1 MNLDKQKQKLME
13 ENENLPV
20 VQKSKSK
27 SPGIKNFIKNK
38 ILMRNNDEKPEPQE
52 YIQKK
57 SKYYFGKTLG
67 AGSFGI
73 VRTAK
78 YKPTDENVAVK
89 ILLKEALSDESRNML
104 YDELNILQKLH
115 HRNIIE
121 FKDWFESNEKFY
133 IVTQLATGG
142 ELFTRIV
149 QKGNFAESD
158 AVVIVRQLLDA
169 IRYIHSQN
177 IIHRDLKP
185 ENILYLYKADDES
198 ISKDKRDEIVIAD
211 FGISKELATED
222 ELIFKSAGSMGYVA
236 PEVLVKEG
244 HGKPCDIW
252 SLGVIVYSMLCGY
265 SPFVADSVDGFLEEV
280 NSGEYPIQ
288 FHKPYWNNISNEAKS
303 FILKCCTVDPKKRN
317 TAEELLKNDPWINA
331 GTVPTKDLLPDIKK
345 SYNNRRK
352 LQIAIHAVIMNNNL
366 KKLKEKYNLSSSSEE
381 DVVYNDAE
389 KQRSETIL
397 DRMRKEMAQLSVIDD
412 ENARK
417 VKSELRQKA
426 FVSIVQLA
434 KLQKQEDDKLK
445 KKEAFL

>member
-1 MNLDKQKQKLME
+1 ME

-20 VQKSKSK
+20 VQKSKNK
-27 SPGIKNFIKNK
+27 SGFKSFFKNK
-38 ILMRNNDEKPEPQE
+38 IFMNNKEMKAEPEE
-52 YIQKK
+52 YIRKK
-57 SKYYFGKTLG
+57 GNYYFGKTLG

-78 YKPTDENVAVK
+78 YKPTDEKVAVK
-89 ILLKEALSDESRNML
+89 ILLKEALSTDSRKML
-104 YDELNILQKLH
+104 YDELKILQKLH
-115 HRNIIE
+115 HRNIIA

-142 ELFTRIV
+142 ELFNRIV
-149 QKGNFAESD
+149 QKGNFAEAD
-158 AVVIVRQLLDA
+158 AIKIVRQLLDA
-169 IRYIHSQN
+169 IKYIHSQN

-185 ENILYLYKADDES
+185 ENILYLYQADDES
-198 ISKDKRDEIVIAD
+198 VDKEQRDEIVIAD

-236 PEVLVKEG
+236 PEVLMKEG

-280 NSGEYPIQ
+280 TSGEYPIQ

-303 FILKCCTVDPKKRN
+303 FILKCCTVDPKRRS
-317 TAEELLKNDPWINA
+317 TAGELLENDPWINA
-331 GTVPTKDLLPDIKK
+331 GSAPTKDLLPDIKK

-352 LQIAIHAVIMNNNL
+352 LQLAIHAVIMNNNL
-366 KKLKEKYNLSSSSEE
+366 KKLKEKYNLSNSSEE
-381 DVVYNDAE
+381 DVVYNDDD

-397 DRMRKEMAQLSVIDD
+397 ERIRKEMNQLSLIDD
-412 ENARK
+412 ENAEK

-426 FVSIVQLA
+426 FLSIVQLA
-434 KLQKQEDDKLK
+434 KLKKLEEDKLK
-445 KKEAFL
+445 EIDNA

>member
-1 MNLDKQKQKLME
+1 MNLDKQKQRLME

-20 VQKSKSK
+20 VQKSKNK
-27 SPGIKNFIKNK
+27 SGFKSFIRNK
-38 ILMRNNDEKPEPQE
+38 IFMNSKEMKAEPEE
-52 YIQKK
+52 YIRKK
-57 SKYYFGKTLG
+57 GNYYFGKTLG

-78 YKPTDENVAVK
+78 YKPTDEKVAVK
-89 ILLKEALSDESRNML
+89 ILLKEALSSESRKML
-104 YDELNILQKLH
+104 YDELKILQKLH
-115 HRNIIE
+115 HRNIIA

-142 ELFTRIV
+142 ELFNRIV
-149 QKGNFAESD
+149 QKGNFAEAD
-158 AVVIVRQLLDA
+158 AIKIVRQLLDA
-169 IRYIHSQN
+169 IKYIHSQN

-185 ENILYLYKADDES
+185 ENILYLYQADDES
-198 ISKDKRDEIVIAD
+198 VSKDQRDEIVIAD

-236 PEVLVKEG
+236 PEVLMKEG

-280 NSGEYPIQ
+280 TSGEYPIQ

-303 FILKCCTVDPKKRN
+303 FILKCCTVDPKKRS
-317 TAEELLKNDPWINA
+317 TAGELLNNDPWINA
-331 GTVPTKDLLPDIKK
+331 GSAPTKDLLPDIKK

-352 LQIAIHAVIMNNNL
+352 LQLAIHAVIMNNNL
-366 KKLKEKYNLSSSSEE
+366 KKLKEKYNLSNSSEE
-381 DVVYNDAE
+381 DVVYNDDD

-397 DRMRKEMAQLSVIDD
+397 ERIRKEMNQLSLNDD
-412 ENARK
+412 ENAEK
-417 VKSELRQKA
+417 FKSELRQKA
-426 FVSIVQLA
+426 FLSIVQLA
-434 KLQKQEDDKLK
+434 KLQKLEEDKLK
-445 KKEAFL
+445 ENNAA

>member
-1 MNLDKQKQKLME
+1 MNLDKQKQRLME

-20 VQKSKSK
+20 VQKSKNK
-27 SPGIKNFIKNK
+27 SGFKSFFKNK
-38 ILMRNNDEKPEPQE
+38 IFMNNKEMKAEPEE
-52 YIQKK
+52 YIRKK
-57 SKYYFGKTLG
+57 GNYYFGKTLG

-78 YKPTDENVAVK
+78 YKPTDEKVAVK
-89 ILLKEALSDESRNML
+89 ILLKEALSTDSRKML
-104 YDELNILQKLH
+104 YDELKILQKLH
-115 HRNIIE
+115 HRNIIA

-149 QKGNFAESD
+149 QKGNFAEAD
-158 AVVIVRQLLDA
+158 AIKIVRQLLDA
-169 IRYIHSQN
+169 IKYIHSQN

-185 ENILYLYKADDES
+185 ENILYLYQADDES
-198 ISKDKRDEIVIAD
+198 VDKDQRDEIVIAD

-236 PEVLVKEG
+236 PEVLMKEG

-280 NSGEYPIQ
+280 TSGEYPIQ

-303 FILKCCTVDPKKRN
+303 FILKCCTVDPKRRS
-317 TAEELLKNDPWINA
+317 TAGELLENDPWINA
-331 GTVPTKDLLPDIKK
+331 GSAPTKDLLPDIKK

-352 LQIAIHAVIMNNNL
+352 LQLAIHAVIMNNNL
-366 KKLKEKYNLSSSSEE
+366 KKLKEKYNLSNSSEE
-381 DVVYNDAE
+381 DVVYNDDD

-397 DRMRKEMAQLSVIDD
+397 ERIRKEMNQLSLIDD
-412 ENARK
+412 ENAEK

-426 FVSIVQLA
+426 FLSIVQLA
-434 KLQKQEDDKLK
+434 KLKKLEEDKLK
-445 KKEAFL
+445 EIDNA

>member
-1 MNLDKQKQKLME
+1 MKAE
-13 ENENLPV
+13 
-20 VQKSKSK
+20 
-27 SPGIKNFIKNK
+27 
-38 ILMRNNDEKPEPQE
+38 PEE
-52 YIQKK
+52 YIRKK
-57 SKYYFGKTLG
+57 GNYYFGKTLG

-78 YKPTDENVAVK
+78 YKPTDEKVAVK
-89 ILLKEALSDESRNML
+89 ILLKEALSTDSRKML
-104 YDELNILQKLH
+104 YDELKILQKLH
-115 HRNIIE
+115 HRNIIA

-142 ELFTRIV
+142 ELFNRIV
-149 QKGNFAESD
+149 QKGNFAEAD
-158 AVVIVRQLLDA
+158 AIKIVRQLLDA
-169 IRYIHSQN
+169 IKYIHSQN

-185 ENILYLYKADDES
+185 ENILYLYQADDES
-198 ISKDKRDEIVIAD
+198 VDKDQRDEIVIAD

-236 PEVLVKEG
+236 PEVLMKEG

-280 NSGEYPIQ
+280 TSGEYPIQ

-303 FILKCCTVDPKKRN
+303 FILKCCTVDPKRRS
-317 TAEELLKNDPWINA
+317 TAGELLENDPWINA
-331 GTVPTKDLLPDIKK
+331 GSAPTKDLLPDIKK

-352 LQIAIHAVIMNNNL
+352 LQLAIHAVIMNNNL
-366 KKLKEKYNLSSSSEE
+366 KKLKEKYNLSNSSEE
-381 DVVYNDAE
+381 DVVYNDDD

-397 DRMRKEMAQLSVIDD
+397 ERIRKEMNQLSLIDD
-412 ENARK
+412 ENAEK

-426 FVSIVQLA
+426 FLSIVQLA
-434 KLQKQEDDKLK
+434 KLKKLEEDKLK
-445 KKEAFL
+445 EIDNA

>member
-1 MNLDKQKQKLME
+1 MNLDKQKQRLME

-20 VQKSKSK
+20 VQKSKNK
-27 SPGIKNFIKNK
+27 SGFKSFFKNK
-38 ILMRNNDEKPEPQE
+38 IFMNNKEMKAEPEE
-52 YIQKK
+52 YIRKK
-57 SKYYFGKTLG
+57 GNYYFGKTLG

-78 YKPTDENVAVK
+78 YKPTDEKVAVK
-89 ILLKEALSDESRNML
+89 ILLKEALSTDSRKML
-104 YDELNILQKLH
+104 YDELKILQKLH
-115 HRNIIE
+115 HRNIIA

-142 ELFTRIV
+142 ELFNRIV
-149 QKGNFAESD
+149 QKGNFAEAD
-158 AVVIVRQLLDA
+158 AIKIVRQLLDA
-169 IRYIHSQN
+169 IKYIHSQN

-185 ENILYLYKADDES
+185 ENILYLYQADDES
-198 ISKDKRDEIVIAD
+198 VDKEQRDEIVIAD

-236 PEVLVKEG
+236 PEVLMKEG

-280 NSGEYPIQ
+280 TSGEYPIQ

-303 FILKCCTVDPKKRN
+303 FILKCCTVDPKRRS
-317 TAEELLKNDPWINA
+317 TAGELLENDPWINA
-331 GTVPTKDLLPDIKK
+331 GSAPTKDLLPDIKK

-352 LQIAIHAVIMNNNL
+352 LQLAIHAVIMNNNL
-366 KKLKEKYNLSSSSEE
+366 KKLKEKYNLSNSSEE
-381 DVVYNDAE
+381 DVVYNDDD

-397 DRMRKEMAQLSVIDD
+397 EKIRKEMNQLSLIDD
-412 ENARK
+412 ENAEK

-426 FVSIVQLA
+426 FLSIVQLA
-434 KLQKQEDDKLK
+434 KLKKLEEDKLK
-445 KKEAFL
+445 ENGTT

>member
-1 MNLDKQKQKLME
+1 MNLDKQKQRLME

-20 VQKSKSK
+20 VQKSKNK
-27 SPGIKNFIKNK
+27 SGFKSFFKNK
-38 ILMRNNDEKPEPQE
+38 IFMNNKEMKAEPEE
-52 YIQKK
+52 YIRKK
-57 SKYYFGKTLG
+57 GNYYFGKTLG

-78 YKPTDENVAVK
+78 YKPTDEKVAVK
-89 ILLKEALSDESRNML
+89 ILLKEALSTDSRKML
-104 YDELNILQKLH
+104 YDELKILQKLH
-115 HRNIIE
+115 HRNIIA

-142 ELFTRIV
+142 ELFNRIV
-149 QKGNFAESD
+149 QKGNFAEAD
-158 AVVIVRQLLDA
+158 AIKIVRQLLDA
-169 IRYIHSQN
+169 IKYIHSQN

-185 ENILYLYKADDES
+185 ENILYLYQADDES
-198 ISKDKRDEIVIAD
+198 VDKDQRDEIVIAD

-236 PEVLVKEG
+236 PEVLMKEG

-280 NSGEYPIQ
+280 TSGEYPIQ

-303 FILKCCTVDPKKRN
+303 FILKCCTVDPKRRS
-317 TAEELLKNDPWINA
+317 TAGELLENDPWINA
-331 GTVPTKDLLPDIKK
+331 GSAPTKDLLPDIKK

-352 LQIAIHAVIMNNNL
+352 LQLAIHAVIMNNNL
-366 KKLKEKYNLSSSSEE
+366 KKLKEKYNLSNSSEE
-381 DVVYNDAE
+381 DVVYNDDD

-397 DRMRKEMAQLSVIDD
+397 ERIRKEMNQLSLIDD
-412 ENARK
+412 ENAEK

-426 FVSIVQLA
+426 FLSIVQLA
-434 KLQKQEDDKLK
+434 KLKKLEEDKLK
-445 KKEAFL
+445 EIDNA

>member
-1 MNLDKQKQKLME
+1 MNLDKQKQRLME

-20 VQKSKSK
+20 VQKSKNK
-27 SPGIKNFIKNK
+27 SGFKSFIKNK
-38 ILMRNNDEKPEPQE
+38 IFMNNKEMKAEPEE
-52 YIQKK
+52 YIRKK
-57 SKYYFGKTLG
+57 GNYYFGKTLG

-78 YKPTDENVAVK
+78 YKPTDEKVAVK
-89 ILLKEALSDESRNML
+89 ILLKEALSTDSRKML
-104 YDELNILQKLH
+104 YDELKILQKLH
-115 HRNIIE
+115 HRNIIA

-149 QKGNFAESD
+149 QKGNFAEAD
-158 AVVIVRQLLDA
+158 AIKIVRQLLDA
-169 IRYIHSQN
+169 IKYIHSQN

-185 ENILYLYKADDES
+185 ENILYLYQADDES
-198 ISKDKRDEIVIAD
+198 VDKDQRDEIVIAD

-236 PEVLVKEG
+236 PEVLMKEG

-280 NSGEYPIQ
+280 TSGEYPIQ

-303 FILKCCTVDPKKRN
+303 FILKCCTVDPKRRS
-317 TAEELLKNDPWINA
+317 TAGELLENDPWINA
-331 GTVPTKDLLPDIKK
+331 GSAPTKDLLPDIKK

-352 LQIAIHAVIMNNNL
+352 LQLAIHAVIMNNNL
-366 KKLKEKYNLSSSSEE
+366 KKLKEKYNLSNSSEE
-381 DVVYNDAE
+381 DVVYNDDD

-397 DRMRKEMAQLSVIDD
+397 ERIRKEMNQLSLIDD
-412 ENARK
+412 ENAEK

-426 FVSIVQLA
+426 FLSIVQLA
-434 KLQKQEDDKLK
+434 KLKKLEEDKLK
-445 KKEAFL
+445 EIDNA

>member
-1 MNLDKQKQKLME
+1 MNLDKQKQRLME

-20 VQKSKSK
+20 VQKSKNK
-27 SPGIKNFIKNK
+27 SGFKSFIKNK
-38 ILMRNNDEKPEPQE
+38 IFMNNKEKKAEPEE
-52 YIQKK
+52 YIRKK
-57 SKYYFGKTLG
+57 GNYYFGKTLG

-78 YKPTDENVAVK
+78 YKPTDEKVAVK
-89 ILLKEALSDESRNML
+89 ILLKEALSTDSRKML
-104 YDELNILQKLH
+104 YDELKILQKLH
-115 HRNIIE
+115 HRNIIA

-149 QKGNFAESD
+149 QKGNFAEAD
-158 AVVIVRQLLDA
+158 AIKIVRQLLDA
-169 IRYIHSQN
+169 IKYIHSQN

-185 ENILYLYKADDES
+185 ENILYLYQADDES
-198 ISKDKRDEIVIAD
+198 VDKDQRDEIVIAD

-236 PEVLVKEG
+236 PEVLMKEG

-280 NSGEYPIQ
+280 TSGEYPIQ

-303 FILKCCTVDPKKRN
+303 FILKCCTVDPKRRS
-317 TAEELLKNDPWINA
+317 TAGELLENDPWINA
-331 GTVPTKDLLPDIKK
+331 GSAPTKDLLPDIKK

-352 LQIAIHAVIMNNNL
+352 LQLAIHAVIMNNNL
-366 KKLKEKYNLSSSSEE
+366 KKLKEKYNLSNSSEE
-381 DVVYNDAE
+381 DVVYNDDD

-397 DRMRKEMAQLSVIDD
+397 ERLRKEMNQLSLIDD
-412 ENARK
+412 ENAEK

-426 FVSIVQLA
+426 FLSIVQLA
-434 KLQKQEDDKLK
+434 KLKKLEEDKLK
-445 KKEAFL
+445 EIDNA

>member
-1 MNLDKQKQKLME
+1 MNLDKQKQRLME

-20 VQKSKSK
+20 VQKSKNK
-27 SPGIKNFIKNK
+27 SGFKSFFKNK
-38 ILMRNNDEKPEPQE
+38 IFMNNKEMKAEPEE
-52 YIQKK
+52 YIRKK
-57 SKYYFGKTLG
+57 GNYYFGKTLG

-78 YKPTDENVAVK
+78 YKPTDEKVAVK
-89 ILLKEALSDESRNML
+89 ILLKEALSTDSRKML
-104 YDELNILQKLH
+104 YDELKILQKLH
-115 HRNIIE
+115 HRNIIA

-149 QKGNFAESD
+149 QKGNFAEAD
-158 AVVIVRQLLDA
+158 AIKIVRQLLDA
-169 IRYIHSQN
+169 IKYIHSQN

-185 ENILYLYKADDES
+185 ENILYLYQADDES
-198 ISKDKRDEIVIAD
+198 VDKEQRDEIVIAD

-236 PEVLVKEG
+236 PEVLMKEG

-280 NSGEYPIQ
+280 TSGEYPIQ

-303 FILKCCTVDPKKRN
+303 FILKCCTVDPKRRS
-317 TAEELLKNDPWINA
+317 TAGELLENDPWINA
-331 GTVPTKDLLPDIKK
+331 GSAPTKDLLPDIKK

-352 LQIAIHAVIMNNNL
+352 LQLAIHAVIMNNNL
-366 KKLKEKYNLSSSSEE
+366 KKLKEKYNLSNSSEE
-381 DVVYNDAE
+381 DVVYNDDD

-397 DRMRKEMAQLSVIDD
+397 ERIRKEMNQLSLIDD
-412 ENARK
+412 ENAEK

-426 FVSIVQLA
+426 FLSIVQLA
-434 KLQKQEDDKLK
+434 KLKKLEEDKLK
-445 KKEAFL
+445 EIDNA

>member
-1 MNLDKQKQKLME
+1 MNLDKQKQRLME

-20 VQKSKSK
+20 VQKSKNK
-27 SPGIKNFIKNK
+27 SGFKSFIKNK
-38 ILMRNNDEKPEPQE
+38 IFMNNKEMKAEPEE
-52 YIQKK
+52 YIRKK
-57 SKYYFGKTLG
+57 GNYYFGKTLG

-78 YKPTDENVAVK
+78 YKPTDEKVAVK
-89 ILLKEALSDESRNML
+89 ILLKEALSTDSRKML
-104 YDELNILQKLH
+104 YDELKILQKLH
-115 HRNIIE
+115 HRNIIA

-142 ELFTRIV
+142 ELFNRIV
-149 QKGNFAESD
+149 QKGNFAEAD
-158 AVVIVRQLLDA
+158 AIKIVRQLLDA
-169 IRYIHSQN
+169 IKYIHSQN

-185 ENILYLYKADDES
+185 ENILYLYQADDES
-198 ISKDKRDEIVIAD
+198 VDKEQRDEIVIAD

-236 PEVLVKEG
+236 PEVLMKEG

-280 NSGEYPIQ
+280 TSGEYPIQ

-303 FILKCCTVDPKKRN
+303 FILKCCTVDPKRRS
-317 TAEELLKNDPWINA
+317 TAGELLENDPWINA
-331 GTVPTKDLLPDIKK
+331 GSAPTKDLLPDIKK

-352 LQIAIHAVIMNNNL
+352 LQLAIHAVIMNNNL
-366 KKLKEKYNLSSSSEE
+366 KKLKEKYNLSNSSEE
-381 DVVYNDAE
+381 DVVYNDDD

-397 DRMRKEMAQLSVIDD
+397 ERIRKEMNQLSLIDD
-412 ENARK
+412 ENAEK

-426 FVSIVQLA
+426 FLSIVQLA
-434 KLQKQEDDKLK
+434 KLKKLEEDKLK
-445 KKEAFL
+445 EIDNA

>member
-1 MNLDKQKQKLME
+1 MNLDKRKQKLME

-20 VQKSKSK
+20 VHKQKNKSSGFK
-27 SPGIKNFIKNK
+27 SFIKNK
-38 ILMRNNDEKPEPQE
+38 IFMHNNEMKPEPE
-52 YIQKK
+52 DYIKKK
-57 SKYYFGKTLG
+57 SNYYFGKTLG

-73 VRTAK
+73 VRTAI
-78 YKPTDENVAVK
+78 YKPTDEKVAVK
-89 ILLKEALSDESRNML
+89 ILLKEALTTESRNML
-104 YDELNILQKLH
+104 YDELKILQKLH
-115 HRNIIE
+115 HRNIIA

-149 QKGNFAESD
+149 QKGNFAEAD
-158 AVVIVRQLLDA
+158 AIKIVRQLLDA

-185 ENILYLYKADDES
+185 ENILYLYKGDDES
-198 ISKDKRDEIVIAD
+198 VSKEQRDEIVIAD
-211 FGISKELATED
+211 FGISKELATND
-222 ELIFKSAGSMGYVA
+222 ELIYKSAGSMGYVA
-236 PEVLVKEG
+236 PEVLIKDG

-280 NSGEYPIQ
+280 TGGEYPIQ

-303 FILKCCTVDPKKRN
+303 FILKCCTVDPKKRS
-317 TAEELLKNDPWINA
+317 TADELLKNDSWINA
-331 GTVPTKDLLPDIKK
+331 GSAPTKDLLPDIKK

-352 LQIAIHAVIMNNNL
+352 LQLAIHAVIMNNNL
-366 KKLKEKYNLSSSSEE
+366 KKLKEKYNLSNSSEE
-381 DVVYNDAE
+381 DVVYNDDD

-397 DRMRKEMAQLSVIDD
+397 ERLRKEMDQLSLIDD
-412 ENARK
+412 ENAKK

-426 FVSIVQLA
+426 FLSIVQLA
-434 KLQKQEDDKLK
+434 KLQKLEEDKLK
-445 KKEAFL
+445 QNDTV

>member
-1 MNLDKQKQKLME
+1 MNLDKQKQRLME

-20 VQKSKSK
+20 VQKSKNK
-27 SPGIKNFIKNK
+27 SGFKSFIRNK
-38 ILMRNNDEKPEPQE
+38 IFMNSKEMKAEPEE
-52 YIQKK
+52 YIRKK
-57 SKYYFGKTLG
+57 GNYYFGKTLG

-78 YKPTDENVAVK
+78 YKPTDEKVAVK
-89 ILLKEALSDESRNML
+89 ILLKEALSSESRKML
-104 YDELNILQKLH
+104 YDELKILQKLH
-115 HRNIIE
+115 HRNIIA

-142 ELFTRIV
+142 ELFNRIV
-149 QKGNFAESD
+149 QKGNFAEAD
-158 AVVIVRQLLDA
+158 AIKIVRQLLDA
-169 IRYIHSQN
+169 IKYIHSQN

-185 ENILYLYKADDES
+185 ENILYLYQADDES
-198 ISKDKRDEIVIAD
+198 VSKDQRDEIVIAD

-236 PEVLVKEG
+236 PEVLMKEG

-280 NSGEYPIQ
+280 TSGEYPIQ

-303 FILKCCTVDPKKRN
+303 FILKCCTVDPKKRI
-317 TAEELLKNDPWINA
+317 TAGELLNNDPWINA
-331 GTVPTKDLLPDIKK
+331 GSAPTKDLLPDIKK

-352 LQIAIHAVIMNNNL
+352 LQLAIHAVIMNNNL
-366 KKLKEKYNLSSSSEE
+366 KKLKEKYNLSNSSEE
-381 DVVYNDAE
+381 DVVYNDDD

-397 DRMRKEMAQLSVIDD
+397 ERIRKEMNQLSLNDD
-412 ENARK
+412 ENAEK
-417 VKSELRQKA
+417 FKSELRQKA
-426 FVSIVQLA
+426 FLSIVQLA
-434 KLQKQEDDKLK
+434 KLQKLEEDKLK
-445 KKEAFL
+445 ENNAA